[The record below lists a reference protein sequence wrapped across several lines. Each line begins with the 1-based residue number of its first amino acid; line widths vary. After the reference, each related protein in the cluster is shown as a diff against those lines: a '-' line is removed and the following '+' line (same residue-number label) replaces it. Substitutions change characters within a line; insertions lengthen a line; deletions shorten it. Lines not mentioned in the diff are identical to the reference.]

1 MNLFKTIPKA
11 VLLVAAAHMVTDF
24 SQGAL
29 LVALPYFKAKFG
41 LTYTQ
46 VSLIALTQNL
56 TSSVIQPFFG
66 YATDRKQRPWLMAA
80 GCLLSGLG
88 MLASLMLTSYWL
100 LVFTTALTGL
110 GIAAFHPEGAKTVNR
125 LSGEAKGKGVSMFVV
140 GGNAGFAG
148 GSLIMGGLLASG
160 SDTMLWL
167 YILPCLL
174 TVWPLYKLAVS
185 LPLPTGK
192 PAESLGSLAG
202 VISLPLVALL
212 GVTLVRATVSAS
224 IGAFIPL
231 YYVSYLNGNP
241 VYASWLLTVFLAG
254 GAVGTL
260 AGGVL
265 SDKYGSKRVM
275 LYSILPISLLLALF
289 NMSSGSVVFALLA
302 AASALLSAAFAGC
315 LVLTQR
321 MMPGNVGMASGLT
334 LGFSVGLG
342 SLGVLALGR
351 VADIWALPIVF
362 DILAVLPV
370 IGFGLTLFVK
380 EEKEVLNS

>member
-1 MNLFKTIPKA
+1 VNLFKTVPTA

-41 LTYTQ
+41 LSYTQ

-56 TSSVIQPFFG
+56 ASSVIQPVFG
-66 YATDRKQRPWLMAA
+66 YLSDRTPRPWLMAA

-88 MLASLMLTSYWL
+88 TLASLLLTSYWL
-100 LVFTTALTGL
+100 LVFSTALTGL
-110 GIAAFHPEGAKTVNR
+110 GIAAFHPEGAKMVNR

-148 GSLIMGGLLASG
+148 GSLIMGLLLATG
-160 SDTMLWL
+160 SDALLGL
-167 YILPCLL
+167 YIIPYLIIG
-174 TVWPLYKLAVS
+174 WPLYRLAAR
-185 LPLPTGK
+185 LPSAIGK
-192 PAESLGSLAG
+192 PAQALGNLVG
-202 VISLPLVALL
+202 MISLPLMALL

-231 YYVSYLNGNP
+231 YYVSHLNGDP
-241 VYASWLLTVFLAG
+241 VYASWLLTTFLAG
-254 GAVGTL
+254 GAAGTL

-265 SDKYGSKRVM
+265 SDKYGSKQVM
-275 LYSILPISLLLALF
+275 LYSILPISVLLALF
-289 NMSSGSVVFALLA
+289 NISSGSVVFALLA
-302 AASALLSAAFAGC
+302 VASALLSAAFAGC

-321 MMPGNVGMASGLT
+321 MMPRNVGMASGLT

-342 SLGVLALGR
+342 SMGVLALGR

-370 IGFGLTLFVK
+370 IGFILTLFVK
-380 EEKEVLNS
+380 EGEEVLNN

>member
-1 MNLFKTIPKA
+1 
-11 VLLVAAAHMVTDF
+11 MVTDF

-29 LVALPYFKAKFG
+29 LVALPYFKAKFS

-46 VSLIALTQNL
+46 VSLIALTQNIA
-56 TSSVIQPFFG
+56 SSVIQPVFG
-66 YATDRKQRPWLMAA
+66 YFSDRTPRPWLMAA

-88 MLASLMLTSYWL
+88 MLASLLLTSYWL
-100 LVFTTALTGL
+100 LVFSTAITGL
-110 GIAAFHPEGAKTVNR
+110 GIAAFHPEGAKMVNR
-125 LSGEAKGKGVSMFVV
+125 LSGAAKGKGVSMFVV

-148 GSLIMGGLLASG
+148 GSLLMGLLLASG
-160 SDTMLWL
+160 SEAMLGL
-167 YILPCLL
+167 YIIPYLIM
-174 TVWPLYKLAVS
+174 VFPLYRLAASRPEAAGNPAPVMGS
-185 LPLPTGK
+185 ITGMMSVPLM
-192 PAESLGSLAG
+192 
-202 VISLPLVALL
+202 ALL

-231 YYVSYLNGNP
+231 YYVSYLNGEP
-241 VYASWLLTVFLAG
+241 VHASWLLTIFLAG
-254 GAVGTL
+254 GAAGTL

-265 SDKYGSKRVM
+265 SDKYGSKQVM

-289 NMSSGSVVFALLA
+289 NVSSGSAVFALLA

-315 LVLTQR
+315 MVLTQR
-321 MMPGNVGMASGLT
+321 MMPRNVGMASGLT

-351 VADIWALPIVF
+351 VADIWALPVVF

-370 IGFGLTLFVK
+370 LGFILTLFVK
-380 EEKEVLNS
+380 EERELLNN